1 MTASAQSTAQ
11 AALIKMDR
19 LSSWPSAA
27 QNSML
32 SPKHSIDRDKTMEI
46 EVLHVESD
54 EHTREART
62 VLLEDGGY
70 TVHSFAGAAH
80 LLRDFDPGDADCLLV
95 GSQRPGMSAIETI
108 SRINFIDPG
117 LPAILITGTATI
129 EVCIQAM
136 RVGAVDIIQKPFKSA
151 RLYEAIETALSNAK
165 RRRAH
170 AAGHAPRNLPDF
182 HFTKRQHEILKLVLD
197 GQPSKIIAAD
207 LGISQR
213 TVENHRA
220 AIMKKTGSRSIP
232 GLVRATQ
239 NGSRRSVPGSYPRTD
254 WAL

>member
-11 AALIKMDR
+11 ATLIEMDR
-19 LSSWPSAA
+19 FLSRPSAV

-32 SPKHSIDRDKTMEI
+32 SPKRSIDRDQTMEI
-46 EVLHVESD
+46 AVFHVEGD

-62 VLLEDGGY
+62 ALLEDGGY
-70 TVHSFAGAAH
+70 TVHSFADASH

-95 GSQRPGMSAIETI
+95 GSQRPGMSPIQTI

-117 LPAILITGTATI
+117 LPAILITGTTTI
-129 EVCIQAM
+129 EACIHAM
-136 RVGAVDIIQKPFKSA
+136 RVGAVDIIQKPFRSA

-165 RRRAH
+165 RRRP
-170 AAGHAPRNLPDF
+170 HAPGCASRNLPDF
-182 HFTKRQHEILKLVLD
+182 HFTKRQHEILELVLD

-239 NGSRRSVPGSYPRTD
+239 SGVVAERSQ
-254 WAL
+254 